1 MSLGS
6 EESVERN
13 FAYEWASG
21 IFVPVMSVVL
31 ALVVGGIVVLLA
43 GSNPLTAYVQLFQGA
58 LGGRYAISETLLAA
72 VPLML
77 AGMAVAFAFRAGM
90 FNIGAEGQLFM
101 GAIFSAW
108 VGYTLN
114 LPGVVLIPLA
124 LLAGALG
131 GALWAGI
138 AGVLKAW
145 RGAHE
150 VITTIML
157 NYIAINLSH
166 YLLES
171 GPTGQPGPMAQH
183 AVVGNPETAPMNAHL
198 PVIVPDSLVPG
209 GRLHAGL
216 FVALLMGV
224 VFWFILWRTTLGYRI
239 RAVGLNPRAASYA
252 GIHVGWHVA
261 GSMTIAGI
269 FSGLAGMVAIYG
281 VAPYQLTDSFSPGYG
296 FDAIAVALLGK
307 NTAVGTIIAAVLF
320 GVLEHGAGFM
330 QAQSGISS
338 HLTEIVQ
345 GLIIFFIGADAIV
358 RYLSRRGLARLPL
371 HQQGAAA

>member
-1 MSLGS
+1 LGAEDS
-6 EESVERN
+6 IERR
-13 FAYEWASG
+13 FTYEWASG
-21 IFVPVMSVVL
+21 VWVPILSVALALVIGAVVVL
-31 ALVVGGIVVLLA
+31 AA
-43 GSNPLTAYVQLFQGA
+43 GSNPINAYWQLFQGSF
-58 LGGRYAISETLLAA
+58 GSRYAISETLLAA

-77 AGMAVAFAFRAGM
+77 AGMAVAFSFRAGL
-90 FNIGAEGQLFM
+90 FNIGAEGQIFI
-101 GAIFSAW
+101 GAILSAW

-114 LPGVVLIPLA
+114 APAILLIPLA

-131 GALWAGI
+131 GAVWAGI
-138 AGVLKAW
+138 AGILKAW

-171 GPTGQPGPMAQH
+171 GPSGQPGPMEQH
-183 AVVGNPETAPMNAHL
+183 VQIGNPVTPPMNAHL
-198 PVIVPDSLVPG
+198 SVIVPDSLVPG

-216 FVALLMGV
+216 IIALVMGV
-224 VFWFILWRTTLGYRI
+224 VFWFVLWRTTLGYRI
-239 RAVGLNPRAASYA
+239 RAVGLSPKSASYA

-261 GSMTIAGI
+261 GAMIIAGV

-281 VAPYQLTDSFSPGYG
+281 VYPYELSDSFSPGYG

-307 NTAVGTIIAAVLF
+307 NTAVGTIAAAMLF
-320 GVLEHGAGFM
+320 GALEHGANLM
-330 QAQSGISS
+330 EATAGISS
-338 HLTEIVQ
+338 HLTDVVQ

-358 RYLSRRGLARLPL
+358 RYLSRKGMIRLPAY
-371 HQQGAAA
+371 QEKAAA